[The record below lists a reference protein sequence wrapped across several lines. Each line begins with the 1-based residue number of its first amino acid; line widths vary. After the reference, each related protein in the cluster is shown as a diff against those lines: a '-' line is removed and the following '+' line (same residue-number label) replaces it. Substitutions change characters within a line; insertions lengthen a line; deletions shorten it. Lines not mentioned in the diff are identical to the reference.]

1 MKGRPKLDAHI
12 QMSVLVPCDLYRQ
25 LHMLRATRGACGDKL
40 PPLGGLIREALSQYV
55 ATASGMTGGK
65 AVR

>member
-1 MKGRPKLDAHI
+1 MRGRPKLDTHI

-25 LHMLRATRGACGDKL
+25 LHMLRVARAAYGAKL
-40 PPLGGLIREALSQYV
+40 PPLGGLIREALTLYV
-55 ATASGMTGGK
+55 ANCARSPK